1 MTALWVEHTFDI
13 GMPVDAN
20 SVCFLSNSLCIF
32 EKRLNLYVTYRKKK
46 TEVIYCYNL
55 KALWATFL
63 KFLFYPPYIMIDFA
77 TFSLNVRQ
85 LHLVEYISFT
95 FTVKKFQHELG
106 EILLIV
112 IYEVWKYF
120 HSFVYEYLNQS
131 T

>member
-1 MTALWVEHTFDI
+1 
-13 GMPVDAN
+13 
-20 SVCFLSNSLCIF
+20 
-32 EKRLNLYVTYRKKK
+32 
-46 TEVIYCYNL
+46 
-55 KALWATFL
+55 
-63 KFLFYPPYIMIDFA
+63 MIDFA

-85 LHLVEYISFT
+85 LHIVEYILFT

-112 IYEVWKYF
+112 IFEVWKYF

>member
-1 MTALWVEHTFDI
+1 MLLIE
-13 GMPVDAN
+13 
-20 SVCFLSNSLCIF
+20 
-32 EKRLNLYVTYRKKK
+32 KKK

-77 TFSLNVRQ
+77 PFSLNVRQ
-85 LHLVEYISFT
+85 LHIVEYISFA

-112 IYEVWKYF
+112 VFKVWKYF
-120 HSFVYEYLNQS
+120 HSFVNEYSNQS